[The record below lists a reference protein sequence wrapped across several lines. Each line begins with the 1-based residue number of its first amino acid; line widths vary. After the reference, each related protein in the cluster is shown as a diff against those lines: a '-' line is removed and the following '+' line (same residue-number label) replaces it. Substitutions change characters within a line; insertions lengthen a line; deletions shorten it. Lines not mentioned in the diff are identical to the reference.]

1 MIVTRRQL
9 PRRTFL
15 RGMGAAIAL
24 PALDAMSP
32 AFAARSFAAGRFV
45 EAGSAATGP
54 TRLSFV
60 YVPNGITMADWTP
73 AAEGTGFELTRI
85 MKPLAEF
92 RQDTLVLSGLA
103 HRNGTALGDGPGDH
117 ARAAA
122 SYLTGV
128 HPRKTAGA
136 DIQNGISV
144 DQVAA
149 QHLAGQA
156 RFSSLEL
163 GCDDSRTVG
172 NCDSGYSCAYTNS
185 LAWRGPS
192 TPMPPETNP
201 RLVFERLF
209 GDIDTSL
216 PPETRA
222 RRLLHRRSILDL
234 VTARTNELMGDL
246 GTSDRHKLDEYLS
259 SIREIE
265 VRIERAEKDLNGLTP
280 GIDKP
285 SGVPVLYADYV
296 SLMFDLQL
304 VAFQTDSTRIVT
316 MMMGRE
322 GSMRTYPE
330 IGVPDP
336 HHPLTHHRGNPEWIE
351 KVTQVNT
358 MHMELFAGF
367 LKKLRETPDGDG
379 TLFDH
384 SMIVYGSGLSDG
396 NKHTHDDLPVLITG
410 RAGNLRLGRHVIYD
424 KGTPMTNLF
433 LTVLDRMGVPAERLG
448 DSTGAIEHLT
458 DV

>member
-1 MIVTRRQL
+1 MILTKKHL

-15 RGMGAAIAL
+15 KGMGAAIAL
-24 PALDAMSP
+24 PMLDAMTP
-32 AFAARSFAAGRFV
+32 ALSAMSSMPR
-45 EAGSAATGP
+45 SAAQSP
-54 TRLSFV
+54 LRLAFT

-73 AAEGTGFELTRI
+73 SGAGAAFELSRV
-85 MKPLAEF
+85 MKPMAPF
-92 RQDTLVLSGLA
+92 RQDMSILSGLA
-103 HRNGTALGDGPGDH
+103 HRNGMALGDGPGDH

-136 DIQNGISV
+136 DIQNGVSV
-144 DQVAA
+144 DQIAA
-149 QHLAGQA
+149 QHIGPAT
-156 RFSSLEL
+156 RFASLEL

-216 PPETRA
+216 TPEARA
-222 RRLLHRRSILDL
+222 RRMRYRRSILDL
-234 VTARTNELMGDL
+234 VGERTTELSATL
-246 GTSDRHKLDEYLS
+246 GPADKRKLDEYLS

-265 VRIERAEKDLNGLTP
+265 QRIERAEKDLTGLTP
-280 GIDKP
+280 TIDKP
-285 SGVPVLYADYV
+285 TGIPVLYADYV
-296 SLMFDLQL
+296 NLMFDLQL
-304 VAFQTDSTRIVT
+304 IAFQTDMTRVVT

-336 HHPLTHHRGNPEWIE
+336 HHPLTHHRGNVEWIE
-351 KVTQVNT
+351 RVTKVNEL
-358 MHMELFAGF
+358 HMQLFAGF
-367 LKKLRETPDGDG
+367 IAKMKATPDGDG
-379 TLFDH
+379 SLLDH
-384 SMIVYGSGLSDG
+384 SVVVYGSGLSDG
-396 NKHTHDDLPVLITG
+396 NRHTHEDLPVMLIG
-410 RAGNLRLGRHVIYD
+410 KGGNFKLGHHITYPQ
-424 KGTPMTNLF
+424 GTPMTNLY
-433 LTVLDRMGVPAERLG
+433 LTLLDRMGVQPEKLG
-448 DSTGAIEHLT
+448 DSTGMIEHLT
-458 DV
+458 

>member
-1 MIVTRRQL
+1 MIVTGRHL

-15 RGMGAAIAL
+15 KGVGAAIAL
-24 PALDAMSP
+24 PMLDAMTP
-32 AFAARSFAAGRFV
+32 ALARAAQAGK
-45 EAGSAATGP
+45 AP
-54 TRLSFV
+54 TRLAFT
-60 YVPNGITMADWTP
+60 YVPNGITMNQWTP
-73 AAEGTGFELTRI
+73 AGVGRDFEFTRV
-85 MKPLAEF
+85 MKPLERF
-92 RQDTLVLSGLA
+92 REETLVLSGLG
-103 HRNGTALGDGPGDH
+103 HRNGAALGDGPGDH

-149 QHLAGQA
+149 QHIGQQT
-156 RFSSLEL
+156 RFASLEL
-163 GCDDSRTVG
+163 GCDDSRTIG

-185 LAWRGPS
+185 LAWRGPA

-209 GDIDTSL
+209 GDVDTSVS
-216 PPETRA
+216 PEVRA
-222 RRLLHRRSILDL
+222 RRLRYRRSILDL
-234 VTARTNELMGDL
+234 VGERTSALASGL
-246 GTSDRHKLDEYLS
+246 GTSDRRKLDEYLS

-265 VRIERAEKDLNGLTP
+265 RRIERAEQDFTGLVP
-280 GIDKP
+280 AIDKP
-285 SGVPVLYADYV
+285 TGVPVEYAEYAK
-296 SLMFDLQL
+296 LMFDLQL
-304 VAFQTDSTRIVT
+304 IAFQTDSTRITT

-351 KVTQVNT
+351 KVTMVNT

-367 LKKLRETPDGDG
+367 IGKLKDTPDGDG
-379 TLFDH
+379 SLLDH

-396 NKHTHDDLPVLITG
+396 NRHTHEDLPVLLVG
-410 RAGNLRLGRHVIYD
+410 GGGGFRRNNHVVYPKD
-424 KGTPMTNLF
+424 TPMTNLY
-433 LTVLDRMGVPAERLG
+433 LTLLDRMGVPSEQLG
-448 DSTGAIEHLT
+448 DSTGRIEHLT
-458 DV
+458 EIA

>member
-1 MIVTRRQL
+1 MIVTRKHL

-15 RGMGAAIAL
+15 KGMGAVVAL
-24 PALDAMSP
+24 PVLDAMTP
-32 AFAARSFAAGRFV
+32 AFAAPALRQAPLRMAF
-45 EAGSAATGP
+45 T
-54 TRLSFV
+54 
-60 YVPNGITMADWTP
+60 YVPNGISMVDWTP
-73 AAEGTGFELTRI
+73 AAAGRAFEYTRVL
-85 MKPLAEF
+85 KPLERF
-92 RQDTLVLSGLA
+92 REQTVVLSGLA
-103 HRNGTALGDGPGDH
+103 HRNGNALGDGPGDH

-136 DIQNGISV
+136 DIQNGVSV

-149 QHLAGQA
+149 MHLAA
-156 RFSSLEL
+156 ATRFGSLEL

-185 LAWRGPS
+185 LAWRGPQ

-209 GDIDTSL
+209 GDIDPGLS
-216 PPETRA
+216 PEVRA
-222 RRLLHRRSILDL
+222 RRLRHRRSILDL
-234 VTARTNELMGDL
+234 VGDRTTELSASL
-246 GTSDRHKLDEYLS
+246 GASDRRKLDEYLS

-265 VRIERAEKDLNGLTP
+265 QRIERSEKDLTGLTP

-285 SGVPVLYADYV
+285 TGIPVAYADYV
-296 SLMFDLQL
+296 NLMFDLQL
-304 VAFQTDSTRIVT
+304 LAFQTDSTRVIT

-336 HHPLTHHRGNPEWIE
+336 HHPLTHHRNNAEWIE
-351 KVTQVNT
+351 KVAQINV
-358 MHMELFAGF
+358 MHAGLFASF
-367 LKKLRETPDGDG
+367 VEKMKNTPDGDG
-379 TLFDH
+379 TLLDH

-396 NKHTHDDLPVLITG
+396 NRHTHEDLPVLIVG
-410 RAGNLRLGRHVIYD
+410 GGGGFRLGNHIVYP

-433 LTVLDRMGVPAERLG
+433 LTMLDRMGVQPEQLG
-448 DSTGAIEHLT
+448 DSTGQIEHLT
-458 DV
+458 EV

>member
-1 MIVTRRQL
+1 MIITRKSL

-15 RGMGAAIAL
+15 KGMGTVIAL
-24 PALDAMSP
+24 PVLDAMTP
-32 AFAARSFAAGRFV
+32 ALAATARSAKA
-45 EAGSAATGP
+45 P
-54 TRLSFV
+54 LRLAFT

-73 AAEGTGFELTRI
+73 AAGGTAFEYTRVL
-85 MKPLAEF
+85 KPLERF
-92 RQDTLVLSGLA
+92 RKDTLVLSGLA
-103 HRNGTALGDGPGDH
+103 HRNGNALGDGPGDH

-136 DIQNGISV
+136 DIQNGVSV
-144 DQVAA
+144 DQIAA
-149 QHLAGQA
+149 QHLAPHT
-156 RFSSLEL
+156 RFASLEL

-185 LAWRGPS
+185 LAWRGPA

-222 RRLLHRRSILDL
+222 RRLRHRRSILDV
-234 VTARTNELMGDL
+234 VTERTAELSAGL
-246 GTSDRHKLDEYLS
+246 GPSDRRKLDEYLS

-265 VRIERAEKDLNGLTP
+265 RRIEKSEQDLTGLDP
-280 GIDKP
+280 AIDKP
-285 SGVPVLYADYV
+285 TGIPVTYPDYIK
-296 SLMFDLQL
+296 LMFDLQI
-304 VAFQTDSTRIVT
+304 VAFQTDLTRVVT

-336 HHPLTHHRGNPEWIE
+336 HHPLTHHRGNAEWIE
-351 KVTQVNT
+351 RVTKVNT
-358 MHMELFAGF
+358 LHTELFAGF
-367 LKKLRETPDGDG
+367 VEKLSTTPDGDG
-379 TLFDH
+379 TLLDH
-384 SMIVYGSGLSDG
+384 SVIVYGSGLSDG
-396 NKHTHDDLPVLITG
+396 NRHTHEDLPVLMVG
-410 RAGNLRLGRHVIYD
+410 RGAGFQLGRHIMYP

-433 LTVLDRMGVPAERLG
+433 LTLLDRVGVQQETLG
-448 DSTGAIEHLT
+448 DSTGRIEHLT
-458 DV
+458 EV

>member
-1 MIVTRRQL
+1 MIVTRKHL

-15 RGMGAAIAL
+15 KGMGAVVAL
-24 PALDAMSP
+24 PVLDAMTP
-32 AFAARSFAAGRFV
+32 AFAAPAVRQAPLRMAF
-45 EAGSAATGP
+45 T
-54 TRLSFV
+54 
-60 YVPNGITMADWTP
+60 YVPNGISMVDWTP
-73 AAEGTGFELTRI
+73 KAAGRGFEYTRVL
-85 MKPLAEF
+85 KPLEKF
-92 RQDTLVLSGLA
+92 REQTVVLSGLA
-103 HRNGTALGDGPGDH
+103 HRNGYALGDGPGDH

-149 QHLAGQA
+149 MHIGSQT
-156 RFSSLEL
+156 RFGSIEL

-185 LAWRGPS
+185 LAWRGPA

-209 GDIDTSL
+209 GDIDPSL
-216 PPETRA
+216 SPEVRA
-222 RRLLHRRSILDL
+222 RRLRYRRSILDL
-234 VTARTNELMGDL
+234 VGERTTQLSADL
-246 GTSDRHKLDEYLS
+246 GPSDKRKLDEYLS

-265 VRIERAEKDLNGLTP
+265 QRIERAENDLTGLTP
-280 GIDKP
+280 NIDKP
-285 SGVPVLYADYV
+285 TGIPVAYADYV
-296 SLMFDLQL
+296 NLMFDLQIL
-304 VAFQTDSTRIVT
+304 AFQTDSTRIVT

-336 HHPLTHHRGNPEWIE
+336 HHPLTHHRNNAEWIE

-358 MHMELFAGF
+358 MHVKLFAGF
-367 LKKLRETPDGDG
+367 VQKMKDTPDGDG
-379 TLFDH
+379 SLLDH

-396 NKHTHDDLPVLITG
+396 NRHTHEDLPILLVG
-410 RAGNLRLGRHVIYD
+410 GGGNFRLGTHIVYPKD
-424 KGTPMTNLF
+424 TPMTNLF
-433 LTVLDRMGVPAERLG
+433 LTMLDRMGVQPEKLG
-448 DSTGAIEHLT
+448 DSTGQIEHLT
-458 DV
+458 DL

>member
-1 MIVTRRQL
+1 MIVTRKHL
-9 PRRTFL
+9 HRRSFL
-15 RGMGAAIAL
+15 KGMGAVVAL
-24 PALDAMSP
+24 PVLDAMTP
-32 AFAARSFAAGRFV
+32 AFA
-45 EAGSAATGP
+45 SAAQLRKAP
-54 TRLSFV
+54 VRLAFT

-73 AAEGTGFELTRI
+73 AGNGAAFQFSRI
-85 MKPLAEF
+85 IKPLEAF
-92 RQDTLVLSGLA
+92 RNDLMVVSGLA
-103 HRNGTALGDGPGDH
+103 HKNGAALGDGPGDH

-144 DQVAA
+144 DQIAA
-149 QHLAGQA
+149 RHLAEET
-156 RFSSLEL
+156 RFASLEL

-185 LAWRGPS
+185 LAWRGPT

-216 PPETRA
+216 APEVRA
-222 RRLLHRRSILDL
+222 RRLRYRRSILDL
-234 VTARTNELMGDL
+234 VGERTSSLASDL
-246 GTSDRHKLDEYLS
+246 GASDKRKLDEYLS

-265 VRIERAEKDLNGLTP
+265 RRIERSEQDLTGLTP

-285 SGVPVLYADYV
+285 TGIPVDYPDYV
-296 SLMFDLQL
+296 KLMFDLQL
-304 VAFQTDSTRIVT
+304 VAFQTDQTRVIT

-330 IGVPDP
+330 IGVADP

-351 KVTQVNT
+351 KVTQVNEL
-358 MHMELFAGF
+358 HMRLFADF
-367 LKKLRETPDGDG
+367 VAKLKATPDGDG
-379 TLFDH
+379 SLLDH

-396 NKHTHDDLPVLITG
+396 NRHAHDDLPILLVG
-410 RAGNLRLGRHVIYD
+410 HGAGMRMGSHVAYPTQ
-424 KGTPMTNLF
+424 TPMTNLY
-433 LTVLDRMGVPAERLG
+433 LTLLDRMGVPAEQIG
-448 DSTGAIEHLT
+448 DSTGRIDHLAGS
-458 DV
+458 